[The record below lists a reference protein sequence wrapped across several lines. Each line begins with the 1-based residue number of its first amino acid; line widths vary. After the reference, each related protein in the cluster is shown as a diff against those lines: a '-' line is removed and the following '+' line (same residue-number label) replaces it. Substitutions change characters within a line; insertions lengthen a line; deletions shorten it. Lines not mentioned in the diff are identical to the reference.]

1 MKLFPLLALTLVL
14 GTQAKAADGSL
25 DAVKKSGKLRIAC
38 DMSYPPMEFEEK
50 GGFKGFGIDFAEEV
64 AKRIGVKADFQ
75 VMGWDGILA
84 GLTSSRYDTIICTM
98 NITPDREKQA
108 TFVEYA
114 RMAQLVIG
122 RKDATFKD
130 EKDLAGKVI
139 AVQADTTSYNY
150 AEDLK
155 KKGVAIKEVKAFKL
169 ATDAFNA
176 VKSKQAEI
184 IIVDEPVGRF
194 YAKQDAK
201 TFSVL
206 GQAMTPEPIGIAVR
220 KKDAALAEAL
230 RAAVKGMQDDGTM
243 KKLQEKWFGSQLG
256 S

>member
-1 MKLFPLLALTLVL
+1 
-14 GTQAKAADGSL
+14 
-25 DAVKKSGKLRIAC
+25 
-38 DMSYPPMEFEEK
+38 MEFEEK
-50 GGFKGFGIDFAEEV
+50 GSFQGFGIDFSNEV
-64 AKRIGVKADFQ
+64 AKRMGVKADFQ
-75 VMGWDGILA
+75 VMAWDGILA
-84 GLTSSRYDTIICTM
+84 GLTSSRYDAIICTM

-108 TFVEYA
+108 LFIEYA

-122 RKDATFKD
+122 RKETTFKD

-150 AEDLK
+150 AEALK
-155 KKGVAIKEVKAFKL
+155 AKGIATKEVKAFKL

-184 IIVDEPVGRF
+184 IITDEPVGRF

-206 GQAMTPEPIGIAVR
+206 GQAMSPEPIGIAVR

-230 RAAVKGMQDDGTM
+230 RTAVKSMTDDGTM
-243 KKLQEKWFGSQLG
+243 KKIQEKWFGATLG
-256 S
+256 N